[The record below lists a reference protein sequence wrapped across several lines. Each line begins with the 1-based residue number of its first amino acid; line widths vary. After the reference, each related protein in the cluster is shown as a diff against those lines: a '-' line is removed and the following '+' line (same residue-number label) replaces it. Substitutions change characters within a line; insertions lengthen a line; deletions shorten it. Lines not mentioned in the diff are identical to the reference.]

1 MHATTQNKQRILLV
15 DDDDELR
22 TALTKL
28 LERNGYTVVAKHD
41 AEAALAYIRASDA
54 PPDLVVT
61 DVLMPGMKGTTLLPL
76 LKRDFPGLPVI
87 VITAFGDWCELG
99 EAMHEGAF
107 QYLCKPLELDE
118 FLEAVHRALTAAAP
132 AWCSSPPWESW

>member
-1 MHATTQNKQRILLV
+1 MKDTTQKNYRVLLV

-28 LERNGYTVVAKHD
+28 LQRNGYTVIAKPD
-41 AEAALAYIRASDA
+41 AATALTYLSTGEP

-61 DVLMPGMKGTTLLPL
+61 DVLMPGLKGTQLLTI
-76 LKRDFPGLPVI
+76 LKQDFPELPVI

-99 EAMHEGAF
+99 EAMHNGAF

-118 FLEAVHRALTAAAP
+118 FLGAVHRALTGATP
-132 AWCSSPPWESW
+132 AWRSSPVWDGW